1 MLVHFDFFY
10 FPVCIYKYTIYRVI
24 TNSMSNTGS
33 ALTAMYKFKIIKIF
47 RYPGSRSKVVALLQF
62 NISNIDSRLTPRQ
75 KPLSAF
81 FARSSSAD
89 QMEAGKHSAKSVS
102 FLPFGIILGTQIVK
116 NKKFNV
122 SS

>member
-1 MLVHFDFFY
+1 
-10 FPVCIYKYTIYRVI
+10 
-24 TNSMSNTGS
+24 MSNTGS

-47 RYPGSRSKVVALLQF
+47 GYPGSRSKVVALLQF

-89 QMEAGKHSAKSVS
+89 QMDAGKHSAKSVS

-122 SS
+122 SSN